1 MKKQTVYKLISHILF
16 WLVFCYLTIKYLQ
29 NWLPSVKIY
38 ASFAQLLNYS
48 LVYIVLLAAAPYFN
62 YFVLVPRYFSKKKYW
77 WYAILLLCANIITSL
92 LICWVEA
99 LFLHAYNPEWLF
111 TMPHLVSRIPYLL
124 LFTLLGNW
132 LALTEELNKKQQAEK
147 QLKAERTE
155 AELRWLKAQVNP
167 HFLFNALNNIHS
179 LVHFKED
186 NAAPMLVKL
195 SNMMRYMFYDSSAAK
210 VSLLNEAAYIDSYIE
225 LHLLKK
231 KFVNKVQFTK
241 DIAGT
246 GIMIEPMLFINFIEN
261 AFKHGNLDDDRG
273 FITIHLA
280 ATDKK
285 IIFACNNSFNS
296 NAVKDNTPG
305 IGLDNVK
312 KRLALLYP
320 GQYQLQ
326 INNSNNCYTVELIIT
341 LSK

>member
-1 MKKQTVYKLISHILF
+1 MKKQTIYKLISHILF
-16 WLVFCYLTIKYLQ
+16 WLIFGYLTIKYLQ
-29 NWLPSVKIY
+29 NWLPAVKIY
-38 ASFAQLLNYS
+38 ATLGQLISYS
-48 LVYIVLLAAAPYFN
+48 LVYIVLLSAAPYFN
-62 YFVLVPRYFSKKKYW
+62 YFILVPRYFSKKKYF
-77 WYAILLLCANIITSL
+77 WYAILLLCANIITTL

-195 SNMMRYMFYDSSAAK
+195 SNMMRYMFYDSSATK
-210 VSLLNEAAYIDSYIE
+210 VIINKEVDYISSYIE

-241 DIAGT
+241 AIAAAVT
-246 GIMIEPMLFINFIEN
+246 IEPMLFINFVEN
-261 AFKHGNLDDDRG
+261 AFKHGNLDDANG
-273 FITIHLA
+273 FINIHLA
-280 ATDKK
+280 ATSEN
-285 IIFACNNSFNS
+285 IIFSCTNSYNS
-296 NAVKDNTPG
+296 NAVKDGTPG
-305 IGLDNVK
+305 IGLENVK
-312 KRLALLYP
+312 KRLSLLYP
-320 GQYQLQ
+320 DQYYLQ
-326 INNSNNCYTVELIIT
+326 ITNSNSKYTVELTIDF
-341 LSK
+341 KN